1 MTAAPA
7 LSVCLASASPRR
19 RELLQAAGVQ
29 LTIVPADLDETPGP
43 DERPV
48 DLVLRLARAKA
59 AVVPDDAVIVVAAD
73 TAVVLDDVAY
83 AKPDDDDHARRML
96 RALSGRTHQVLTGW
110 CVRRGDVV
118 SDGVVATEVTFR
130 VLDDGDIDRW
140 LATGA
145 WRDKAGAYAIQ
156 GAAAALVARVDGS
169 LTNVIGLPLDEVLA
183 AIRALTVTP

>member
-1 MTAAPA
+1 MATDLRP
-7 LSVCLASASPRR
+7 VCLASASPRR
-19 RELLQAAGVQ
+19 RELLQAVGVE
-29 LTIVPADLDETPGP
+29 LVVVPADIDETPRP

-48 DLVLRLARAKA
+48 DLVLRLAREKA
-59 AVVPDDAVIVVAAD
+59 AAVPSDDIVVAAD

-110 CVRRGDVV
+110 CVRRGAVV
-118 SDGVVATEVTFR
+118 FDGVAATGVTFR

-145 WRDKAGAYAIQ
+145 HRDKAGAYAIQ

-183 AIRALTVTP
+183 AIRALSVRS